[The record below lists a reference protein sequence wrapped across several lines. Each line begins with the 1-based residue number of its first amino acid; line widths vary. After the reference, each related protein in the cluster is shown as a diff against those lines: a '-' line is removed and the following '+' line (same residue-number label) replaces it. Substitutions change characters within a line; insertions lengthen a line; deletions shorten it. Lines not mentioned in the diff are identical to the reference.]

1 MATWK
6 SDAQKEKE
14 KSFRRLVLMAVGVG
28 GLLFTLIFGVLIYRL
43 LTFETVLEEPNL
55 ESVVAGPV
63 SGSGP
68 VLTAVP
74 TATPFPERPSGS
86 AGFAPKGISAG
97 IPSEKFIERLLSN
110 TTTVSESA
118 IPQLT
123 HNVEPQKKGPLQV
136 EFTISANGRTH
147 SHSVGR
153 ATSTTTDIVGAAA
166 EWQVRPW
173 WRPGWVHQT
182 VDCGEEGTASIG
194 GHVSWGSKPGPF
206 YYLGALNEGDIIRC
220 LSSDAL
226 WYQYRVTEV
235 VRIDYSET
243 EFYWQSRS
251 DLHPKQLTLFSCTPE
266 ITGIVV
272 VRAELFTEV
281 AAASGR
287 DQSPVNSEP

>member
-14 KSFRRLVLMAVGVG
+14 KSFRR
-28 GLLFTLIFGVLIYRL
+28 FVLIMVGIGGIIFTFLFATL
-43 LTFETVLEEPNL
+43 LYLFLTYETVLEEPNL
-55 ESVVAGPV
+55 EEVVAGPV
-63 SGSGP
+63 NGSGA

-74 TATPFPERPSGS
+74 TATPFPEQAAGT
-86 AGFAPKGISAG
+86 AGFAPKGVSAG
-97 IPSEKFIERLLSN
+97 IPPEKFINRLLSN
-110 TTTVSESA
+110 TETVADGS
-118 IPQLT
+118 IPQLA
-123 HNVEPQKKGPLQV
+123 HNAEPQNKGPLQV
-136 EFTISANGRTH
+136 EFTVSANGRTH

-166 EWQVRPW
+166 EWQIRPW

-182 VDCGEEGTASIG
+182 VDCGEVGTASIG

-206 YYLGALNEGDIIRC
+206 YHLGALNEGDLIRC

-281 AAASGR
+281 ADASNSDR
-287 DQSPVNSEP
+287 SPVTSEE